1 MANHEIDL
9 CVIGGNSAGLV
20 AAAIVG
26 LNAGELIHE
35 YVLALSR
42 NLKVGDL
49 ANAIHIYPILAQ
61 INRRVANLQLESK
74 LTPKAKRWIKLLFG
88 LRGA

>member
-9 CVIGGNSAGLV
+9 CVIGGNSAGL

-26 LNAGELIHE
+26 LNARELIHE

-74 LTPKAKRWIKLLFG
+74 LTPKAKRWMKLLFG